1 MPQEKITIGF
11 DTDKDDV
18 VHVRILEYE
27 MDEVDPE
34 IMIQAL
40 YDLAWDEERSYRRWC
55 KKREMEED
63 LQRRRN

>member
-1 MPQEKITIGF
+1 MTEYIKIKF

-18 VHVRILEYE
+18 VHVTLDYE
-27 MDEVDPE
+27 IDEVPPG

-40 YDLAWDEERSYRRWC
+40 YDLARSEEKSYRQYC
-55 KKREMEED
+55 KKIDMEED

>member
-18 VHVRILEYE
+18 VYVRILEYE

-40 YDLAWDEERSYRRWC
+40 YDLAWDEERSYRRWQA
-55 KKREMEED
+55 KKRAEER
-63 LQRRRN
+63 LHQRRN